1 MTRITLFFAMLAVAG
16 VIGLAQPSA
25 ASAGWCW
32 PNCSGYGMLGPGTSS
47 GNGCW
52 YYSSEVCSGW
62 GYFYLNGVYKTC
74 HPLCD
79 GYNATG
85 GKILYGYENAERIR
99 GNFTNYSGKRYVRPG
114 DLGMGGYLR
123 AQVSWWTGTA
133 SQINAAAAG

>member
-1 MTRITLFFAMLAVAG
+1 MTRIAFLFALLAMAAV
-16 VIGLAQPSA
+16 VGLAQPST

-32 PNCSGYGMLGPGTSS
+32 PNCSAYGMLGPGTTT

-62 GYFYLNGVYKTC
+62 GYFYLNGVSKTC
-74 HPLCD
+74 YPCD
-79 GYNATG
+79 GSWTTS
-85 GKILYGYENAERIR
+85 GKILYGFENAERIR
-99 GNFTNYSGKRYVRPG
+99 GSFTTNQGTHYVRPG

-133 SQINAAAAG
+133 SQINVAAVG